1 MTKIKLSQ
9 RSYDIQ
15 ASPIRKLTPY
25 ADEAKRRG
33 IKVYH
38 LNIGQP
44 DIETPPVYWEAIRK
58 YGEKV
63 LKYGPSNG
71 IGLYLESLK
80 KYYNKLGFNV
90 RSDDIFVTT
99 AGSEA
104 IIFTFLAVMNP
115 GEEVII
121 PEPYYTNYNGFAT
134 MAGVNII
141 PLTTFIE
148 EGFKLPPA
156 EKFEEKI
163 TDKTR
168 AILLCNPGNPT
179 GTAYSEEELS
189 MVVEIAKKYNLFLIT
204 DEVYREFIYDGL
216 KHTSIMEFTG
226 IDKRAIVVDSISKRF
241 SACGAR
247 VGCIVCKNKEL
258 MEAVM
263 KFGQARLCPP
273 TLEQIGAIALH
284 ELESDYFKSIYD
296 EYKLRRDTLYEG
308 LISIPDVIVHKPQ
321 GAFYMIARF
330 PVKDAEDFAI
340 WLLRDFDVDGE
351 TVMFAPLDGF
361 YGTQG
366 LGKNELRLA
375 YILNC
380 HDIEKSLVILKKG
393 LEKYLR
399 TGQK

>member
-80 KYYNKLGFNV
+80 KYYNNLAFNV

-104 IIFTFLAVMNP
+104 IIFSFLAVMNP

-134 MAGVNII
+134 MTGVKIV

-148 EGFKLPPA
+148 EGFKLPPV
-156 EKFEEKI
+156 EKIEEKI
-163 TDKTR
+163 TDRTR

-189 MVVEIAKKYNLFLIT
+189 MVVELAKKYNLFLIA
-204 DEVYREFIYDGL
+204 DEVYREFTYDGL
-216 KHTSIMEFTG
+216 KHTSIMEFPG
-226 IDKRAIVVDSISKRF
+226 IEKQAIVVDSISKRF

-247 VGCIVCKNKEL
+247 VGCIVSKNKEL

-284 ELESDYFKSIYD
+284 NLGKDYFKVIYD
-296 EYKLRRDTLYEG
+296 EYKLRRDNLYEG
-308 LISIPDVIVHKPQ
+308 LTSITDVLVHKPQ
-321 GAFYMIARF
+321 GAFYMVARL
-330 PVKDAEDFAI
+330 PVKDTEDFAI
-340 WLLRDFDVDGE
+340 WLLRDFDIDGE
-351 TVMFAPLDGF
+351 TVMFAPLEGF

-380 HDIEKSLVILKKG
+380 HDIEKSVIILKKG
-393 LEKYLR
+393 LEKYLL
-399 TGQK
+399 TGQ